1 MLETASGPLV
11 ELPAHWSLDDWNQ
24 YMYLP
29 DPRSGPGTVHPPSRA
44 IQLWREELDGMRRHG
59 CLFCLTMH
67 PFLSGRPGPVEGLRG
82 LVEYALGC
90 GDVEFVSCGEAAR
103 ARPRRREPAAPA
115 AARASSSARSIPSRL
130 RRVTGPPYRPIDA
143 RIYPRFAGVRT
154 FMRLPH
160 VTDLTGVDA
169 AVYGIPFD
177 TAVTFR
183 PGARFG
189 PEAIRSASA
198 LLRPFHS
205 GFGIDLCDAL
215 SIVDYGDLPVAP
227 GDTEGTYRRVEE
239 ALAPVVEA
247 GAFPLALGGD
257 HSITLAEL
265 RVIAKRHGP
274 LALVQLDAHGDT
286 WDEYF
291 DQRYFHGT
299 TFRRAAEEGLIDP
312 AASVQAGMRGP
323 LFQSSDLDDGRALGF
338 QVIPSEELRALGP
351 EAYGELVRERVGE
364 RPVFLSFD
372 VDFLDPAY
380 APGTGTPEVA
390 GFSTAEAIAFLRSL
404 KGIALAGADV
414 VEVSPPYDGPGQ
426 TTALAAANVAWEILA
441 LRAAYDRAT
450 RSGGPHENDSARRPS
465 RSRLRRMA
473 EGV

>member
-1 MLETASGPLV
+1 M
-11 ELPAHWSLDDWNQ
+11 
-24 YMYLP
+24 
-29 DPRSGPGTVHPPSRA
+29 
-44 IQLWREELDGMRRHG
+44 
-59 CLFCLTMH
+59 
-67 PFLSGRPGPVEGLRG
+67 
-82 LVEYALGC
+82 
-90 GDVEFVSCGEAAR
+90 
-103 ARPRRREPAAPA
+103 
-115 AARASSSARSIPSRL
+115 
-130 RRVTGPPYRPIDA
+130 TGPPYRPIDA

-205 GFGIDLCDAL
+205 GFDIDLCETL
-215 SIVDYGDLPVAP
+215 SIVDHGDLPVAP

-291 DQRYFHGT
+291 DQKYFHGT

-338 QVIPSEELRALGP
+338 QVIPSEELRGLGP
-351 EAYGELVRERVGE
+351 EAYGELVRQRVC
-364 RPVFLSFD
+364 RPAGVPLLRRRLPRPGVRAWHGHARDRRLLDRGGNRVSSFAQGD
-372 VDFLDPAY
+372 RARGRRRRRGVAVLRRPRPDHGACSRKRRLGDP
-380 APGTGTPEVA
+380 
-390 GFSTAEAIAFLRSL
+390 
-404 KGIALAGADV
+404 
-414 VEVSPPYDGPGQ
+414 
-426 TTALAAANVAWEILA
+426 
-441 LRAAYDRAT
+441 RAA
-450 RSGGPHENDSARRPS
+450 GGRMIARP
-465 RSRLRRMA
+465 
-473 EGV
+473 